1 MHYATFWLPAQL
13 LYNEFDCNYFLSI
26 FFSFYQ
32 GALKDRQGRLIT
44 VTSTVTAFTYATATV
59 TVATTQSLVFSSKAL
74 FCFPSNL
81 VSSLSIKAC

>member
-1 MHYATFWLPAQL
+1 MQL
-13 LYNEFDCNYFLSI
+13 FGSLRNFYIMNLTVTIFYLF